1 MALMRVGFVGL
12 GNMGLRMAAN
22 LLKHGHQVVVNDV
35 RGDVMTALEAQGAS
49 VARSPGELSGMLAA
63 GRRGAAGA
71 GALDVVM
78 TMLPSSASVEEV
90 YCGSEGLLTHLPAGA
105 GPAGAPEMLMI
116 DASTISPAV
125 STAVAAEGL
134 RRGVRVLDAP
144 VSGGVVGAAAGT
156 LTFMVGGER
165 TSYLRAEPLL
175 AVMGKKSVHCGEAG
189 SGQAVK
195 LCNNLALA
203 IQMASIAESMAL
215 GQKLGLDL
223 KVLSDVMNMSSA
235 RCWSRCAPEAG
246 GTRSVAASGRDGG
259 RTRPPRR
266 PRARRPRPRAPRRAM
281 ARALGGD

>member
-1 MALMRVGFVGL
+1 MGMMRVGFVGL

-49 VARSPGELSGMLAA
+49 VVSSPGELSEMLVA
-63 GRRGAAGA
+63 GRRGSTGA

-90 YCGSEGLLTHLPAGA
+90 YCGSEGLLTRLPNGSASSGT
-105 GPAGAPEMLMI
+105 GPGMLMI
-116 DASTISPAV
+116 DASTISPGV
-125 STAVAAEGL
+125 SKAVASEGKQ
-134 RRGVRVLDAP
+134 RGVHVLDAP

-165 TSYLRAEPLL
+165 ASYDRAESLL
-175 AVMGKKSVHCGEAG
+175 AAMGKKSVYCGEAG

-215 GQKLGLDL
+215 GQSLGLDL

-235 RCWSRCAPEAG
+235 RCWSRYAGTMMEAIRMPSTTDPDE
-246 GTRSVAASGRDGG
+246 TR
-259 RTRPPRR
+259 TNRR
-266 PRARRPRPRAPRRAM
+266 ISMPRALSCFEQRT
-281 ARALGGD
+281 L